1 MARLAVIRETGWA
14 LSRGEYVTNVAGISS
29 AVFDAAARQTYAFG
43 VALPAELLSEPL
55 VERYGAVVRDAAANV
70 GKRIGDAI
78 DGSPSVPTSPESRRF
93 FAVRC
98 SFRWERTALNRG
110 KGSHQS
116 RAGTRF
122 CLNPEAFTFNGSKPA

>member
-29 AVFDAAARQTYAFG
+29 AVFDAATRQTYAFG

-70 GKRIGDAI
+70 GKRIGDPYWLAF
-78 DGSPSVPTSPESRRF
+78 GANVP
-93 FAVRC
+93 
-98 SFRWERTALNRG
+98 
-110 KGSHQS
+110 
-116 RAGTRF
+116 
-122 CLNPEAFTFNGSKPA
+122 